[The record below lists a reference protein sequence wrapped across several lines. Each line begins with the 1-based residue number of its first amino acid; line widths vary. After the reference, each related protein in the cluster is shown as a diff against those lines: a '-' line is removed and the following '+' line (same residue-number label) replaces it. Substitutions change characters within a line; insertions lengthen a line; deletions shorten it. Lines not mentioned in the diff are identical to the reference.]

1 MELFD
6 LEKMEQVIHTIPDTR
21 FDSHR
26 FIKTFVKLYEEEYN
40 TMLKPQKGGHR
51 ELHSAIGRFL
61 LLHQEELGICKT
73 NMLPSENVK
82 GYDSDNAVWEKTSNQ

>member
-1 MELFD
+1 MKLFD

-26 FIKTFVKLYEEEYN
+26 FIKAFVKLYEEEYI
-40 TMLKPQKGGHR
+40 TMLKPQKGGLR

-61 LLHQEELGICKT
+61 LLHQEELGICK
-73 NMLPSENVK
+73 NKHAP
-82 GYDSDNAVWEKTSNQ
+82 

>member
-51 ELHSAIGRFL
+51 ASGRTWNL
-61 LLHQEELGICKT
+61 QNKHA
-73 NMLPSENVK
+73 P
-82 GYDSDNAVWEKTSNQ
+82 